1 MRARW
6 GRHAGAG
13 HRGVPAR
20 WRVAAVVAAAALSL
34 VAGAVPALAAGGYTV
49 TATIPVGPNPYG
61 VAVDPAAGTVYV
73 ANNGAATV
81 SVINAATRAVTAT
94 IPVGSQPDEV
104 AVDPAT
110 RTAYVAD
117 YVAGTVSVIAHDVPG
132 LTAKT

>member
-1 MRARW
+1 
-6 GRHAGAG
+6 
-13 HRGVPAR
+13 
-20 WRVAAVVAAAALSL
+20 
-34 VAGAVPALAAGGYTV
+34 
-49 TATIPVGPNPYG
+49 
-61 VAVDPAAGTVYV
+61 VAVDPTPGTVYV